1 VACMTTGIDALKL
14 AISDHFKT
22 QGAAAKAVGVT
33 PQAVSEIVRIGKK
46 VPAEWCL
53 PIERATEGKITRHE
67 LRPDLYPLENAPAS
81 QDANTSE
88 AA

>member
-1 VACMTTGIDALKL
+1 MAQGIEALKL
-14 AISDHFKT
+14 AISEHFKT

-33 PQAVSEIVRIGKK
+33 PQAVSEIVRLGKK

-53 PIERATEGKITRHE
+53 PIERATDGAVTRHQ
-67 LRPDLYPLENAPAS
+67 LRPDLYPVES
-81 QDANTSE
+81 GE